1 MGFESPEKALG
12 QVIYFWGNNYKIIG
26 VLKNFHQESL
36 KANYDALIF
45 RLTPGTRDYFSIK
58 LNYEGQTGSDSFKMS
73 QAAIEKIKEKWEQF
87 FPGNPFDY
95 FFLSNY
101 YDNQYHAEKQFM
113 TIFELFAVLA
123 IVIACLGL
131 FGLSWFV
138 IVQRTKEIGLR
149 KVNGATGYDIIL
161 LISAD
166 FLKLIVLGIIIAAP
180 AAYIFSVN
188 WLEKYP
194 FRVGFS
200 WWLFLLSG
208 LLIIIISALT
218 ISYNTLVIARTNPA
232 KSLKYE

>member
-1 MGFESPEKALG
+1 M
-12 QVIYFWGNNYKIIG
+12 
-26 VLKNFHQESL
+26 
-36 KANYDALIF
+36 
-45 RLTPGTRDYFSIK
+45 
-58 LNYEGQTGSDSFKMS
+58 
-73 QAAIEKIKEKWEQF
+73 
-87 FPGNPFDY
+87 
-95 FFLSNY
+95 
-101 YDNQYHAEKQFM
+101 
-113 TIFELFAVLA
+113 FAFLA

-149 KVNGATGYDIIL
+149 KVNGATVYDIIL

-188 WLEKYP
+188 WLKKYP
-194 FRVGFS
+194 FRVEFS

-218 ISYNTLVIARTNPA
+218 ITYNTLVIARTNPA

>member
-1 MGFESPEKALG
+1 MT
-12 QVIYFWGNNYKIIG
+12 
-26 VLKNFHQESL
+26 QE
-36 KANYDALIF
+36 
-45 RLTPGTRDYFSIK
+45 T
-58 LNYEGQTGSDSFKMS
+58 
-73 QAAIEKIKEKWEQF
+73 IEKIKEKWEQF

-101 YDNQYHAEKQFM
+101 YDNQYHAEKQFR
-113 TIFELFAVLA
+113 TIFELFAFLA

-149 KVNGATGYDIIL
+149 KVNGATVYDIIL

-188 WLEKYP
+188 WLKKYP
-194 FRVGFS
+194 FRVEFS

-218 ISYNTLVIARTNPA
+218 ITYNTLVIAGTNPA